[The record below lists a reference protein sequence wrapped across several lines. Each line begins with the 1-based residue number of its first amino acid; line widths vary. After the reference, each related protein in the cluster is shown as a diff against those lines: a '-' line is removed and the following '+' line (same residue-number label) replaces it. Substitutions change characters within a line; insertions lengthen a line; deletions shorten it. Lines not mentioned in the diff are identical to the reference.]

1 VEILKSEQ
9 TELGNLNLAQ
19 QRCREQPAGDK
30 PGIRSTPMAIW
41 ALGALVLPLIFAC
54 CNPSI
59 AQSKGPTEY
68 EIKAAFLYNF
78 AKFIAWP
85 PSAFN
90 ETHQQFSVCVLGP
103 DPFGKSLEDAVLGKT
118 IAERSVILTRA
129 RQLKDL
135 PTCHILF
142 VSAAENSH
150 LLEIAGGS
158 SGHNALLVGESEGFA
173 SAGGAVQF
181 VLDQN
186 HVRFAIN
193 PEAANRAGLKISS
206 KLLALATIVHDAGRD
221 SQAKN

>member
-30 PGIRSTPMAIW
+30 PGIRSTPMAVW

-54 CNPSI
+54 SNRSI

-103 DPFGKSLEDAVLGKT
+103 DPFGKSLENAVLGKT

-150 LLEIAGGS
+150 LLEIAGGG

-173 SAGGAVQF
+173 AAGGAVQF

-206 KLLALATIVHDAGRD
+206 KLLALATIVHDTGRD
-221 SQAKN
+221 PQAKN